1 MATTPSIGSGSS
13 FQYFTA
19 GSWVA
24 LAQVT
29 NITPPN
35 RTRDVVDTTN
45 MASGGDR
52 TFLGALRDG
61 GELSIELNY
70 VSGAYGILN
79 GLISATVTTAVRCVD
94 PAGDIWEAN
103 TWLTNLSAEMPLDDK
118 MTCTATFKVSGPP
131 SYTVGAAAA
140 PTNTLQPAVS
150 GSPVQGQTLTAIEG
164 DWTGAPA
171 FTYQWQRGTN
181 ATPPVFSNISG
192 ATSRT
197 YVAQAGDVGNF
208 LRCNVTGTNGA
219 GNATAAS
226 SRTALVTSS

>member
-1 MATTPSIGSGSS
+1 MATTPLIGSGAS
-13 FQYFTA
+13 FQIFTG
-19 GSWVA
+19 GSYVVV
-24 LAQVT
+24 AQVA

-35 RTRDVVDTTN
+35 RSRDAVEATTLG
-45 MASGGDR
+45 SGGDR
-52 TFLGALRDG
+52 VFIPGLRDG
-61 GELSIELNY
+61 GEISIELRYTSGNY
-70 VSGAYGILN
+70 AALAA
-79 GLISATVTTAVRCVD
+79 LLSATGTTNVRCVD
-94 PAGDIWEAN
+94 PAGDTWEAAII
-103 TWLTNLSAEMPLDDK
+103 LTDLSPEIPMDDV
-118 MTCTATFKVSGPP
+118 MTCTATMKVSGAP
-131 SYTVGAAAA
+131 SFTAGAAAA
-140 PTNTLQPAVS
+140 PTNTLAPAVS

-164 DWTGAPA
+164 DWTGAPT